1 VVSTVVYESRQ
12 EGESA
17 EQGPT
22 GNIRHALTRTV
33 AAWHELRADEIR
45 LKLPPTREPDT
56 GFAVAVYK
64 WARKESLE
72 DVLFAAGQHGR
83 ALSGG
88 DFVRWCR
95 QVIDLLDQIRSA
107 SPDDEVTAT
116 ATKAISAIR
125 RGVVAVDAA

>member
-1 VVSTVVYESRQ
+1 M
-12 EGESA
+12 A
-17 EQGPT
+17 QGPT
-22 GNIRHALTRTV
+22 GNIRHALARTL
-33 AAWHELRADEIR
+33 ATWHDLRADEIR

-56 GFAVAVYK
+56 GFMIAVYK

-95 QVIDLLDQIRSA
+95 QVIDLLDQIRTAAPDTEVSSA
-107 SPDDEVTAT
+107 AS
-116 ATKAISAIR
+116 KAISAIR